1 MTAVVPPAA
10 VRALLRPQSVAI
22 IGATPGDGRGGWI
35 QQQLVRYGYDGAIYP
50 VNPRYTSVR
59 GLPAYASLAD
69 IGAPVE
75 FAAVALGAN
84 QAVQAMQDCA
94 AAGVRAVL
102 FVASGFA
109 EVGAAG
115 AAIQAEVR
123 RIALAHGIA
132 VCGPNCYGIANIHG
146 RFAAYGG
153 ALSDGL
159 HAGPVA
165 LLFQSG
171 ALTHAAMDVV
181 ADRGCGYSYVITTGN
196 EAVLS
201 LADYLEALA
210 DDDATRVIACF
221 VEGIADPARFFAAA
235 RRVAAA
241 GKRLIVL
248 KTGRSALAQH
258 AALAHTGALTGPDAI
273 YDALFRQAGI
283 VRVGD
288 IDELIET
295 AELLCVAP
303 RPRPVAAAL
312 VSISGGTCGLAADL
326 AHAAGLELATLADAT
341 LARLR
346 AFLPAFAT
354 PNNPLDLTGA
364 IGGEPTLLPR
374 ALAALCDDPAV
385 GLVALALNTPI
396 GGDAAS
402 RGLYQQMCAALAAS
416 RARQPQP
423 HVACSVSSGAWDPAI
438 VAALRAAD
446 VPLLQGLREAIHA
459 MAHWQ
464 RPAAPAALPA
474 TPAGLPDMP
483 ADAPRVLGERAAL
496 ALLARAGLPVVRA
509 IAAADA
515 DAAVAAAERLG
526 YPVALKL
533 DVAELAHKTEI
544 GGVMLDLADA
554 AAVAA
559 AQATL
564 QQRARRALSADAGV
578 LVQPMV
584 RGAEMLLG
592 VTNHP
597 GLGPVV
603 AFGLGGVLVEVLGDI
618 AIRAAPFD
626 AATAR
631 AMIAETRA
639 ARVLAGFRGAPPGDI
654 EALAQV
660 IARLAAL
667 AWHWRDH
674 LEAIDINPVM
684 VLPAGQGVVLVDA
697 LIVRRAA
704 G

>member
-1 MTAVVPPAA
+1 MTDAIPPAA

-50 VNPRYTSVR
+50 VNPRYTSIR
-59 GLPAYASLAD
+59 GVPAYASLAD
-69 IGAPVE
+69 INAPVE
-75 FAAVALGAN
+75 FVAVALGAHH
-84 QAVQAMQDCA
+84 AVPVMHECV

-159 HAGPVA
+159 RPGPIA

-171 ALTHAAMDVV
+171 ALTHAAMDPVIE
-181 ADRGCGYSYVITTGN
+181 RGHGYGYVITTGN

-210 DDDATRVIACF
+210 DDDSTQVIACF
-221 VEGIADPARFFAAA
+221 VEGLAEPARFLAAA
-235 RRVAAA
+235 RRVGAA

-258 AALAHTGALTGPDAI
+258 AALAHTGALTGPDAV

-283 VRVGD
+283 VRVDD

-312 VSISGGTCGLAADL
+312 VTISGGTCGLAADL
-326 AHAAGLELATLADAT
+326 AHTAGLELATLADAT
-341 LARLR
+341 IAQLR

-374 ALAALCDDPAV
+374 ALATLCADPAV
-385 GLVALALNTPI
+385 GMVALALNTPI

-402 RGLYQQMCAALAAS
+402 RGLYQQMCDDVLAS
-416 RARQPQP
+416 RANHPQP
-423 HVACSVSSGAWDPAI
+423 HVVFSVSSGAWDPAI
-438 VAALRAAD
+438 VAALRDTD
-446 VPLLQGLREAIHA
+446 VALLQGIREAVCA

-464 RPAAPAALPA
+464 HHRLPAAAPDV
-474 TPAGLPDMP
+474 PAGLPELP
-483 ADAPRVLGERAAL
+483 GDAPAVLGERAAL
-496 ALLARAGLPVVRA
+496 ALLARAGMPVVRA

-515 DAAVAAAERLG
+515 AAAVAAAEQLG

-533 DVAELAHKTEI
+533 DAAELAHKTEI
-544 GGVMLDLADA
+544 GGVILDLADA
-554 AAVAA
+554 AAVAGA
-559 AQATL
+559 HATL
-564 QQRARRALSADAGV
+564 RQRARRALLGDAGV
-578 LVQPMV
+578 LVQPMI

-603 AFGLGGVLVEVLGDI
+603 AFGLGGVLVELLDDI
-618 AIRAAPFD
+618 AMRAAPFD

-631 AMIAETRA
+631 AMIDETRA
-639 ARVLAGFRGAPPGDI
+639 ARMLAGYRGTAPGDI
-654 EALAQV
+654 DALAQV
-660 IARLAAL
+660 IARLSAL

-674 LEAIDINPVM
+674 VAAIDLNPVM

-697 LIVRRAA
+697 LIVRR
-704 G
+704 